1 MIYPMRRQALLFLVA
16 IQFLTRLPVPRLE
29 GFQTSWLSESAR
41 FFPLVGALVG
51 AIAVG
56 VWWLGSL
63 FLPPLVAVGL
73 LMSAT
78 LLLTGAFH
86 EDGFADVCDGFGG
99 GRTRDAVLAI
109 MKDSRVGAYGA
120 IGVVM
125 MLGLKWSV
133 LVSLPYSALPVIV
146 IGAHVVSRWCA
157 MGLIWRLPYVRADV
171 EAKSKPLADSL
182 SGADWLLSGALGALI
197 LLPALLLTDPAA
209 RWQLAVAL
217 LAAMT
222 LSGVTTLL
230 ASGYFKRRIGG
241 YTGDCLGATQQ
252 LAELGFLLAALG
264 VLTGMHG
271 SG

>member
-1 MIYPMRRQALLFLVA
+1 MKRQALLFVVA
-16 IQFLTRLPVPRLE
+16 IHFLTRLPAPNLK
-29 GFQTSWLSESAR
+29 GFQTSWLSESTR
-41 FFPLVGALVG
+41 YFPVVGALVG
-51 AIAVG
+51 VIGVG
-56 VWWLGSL
+56 VWWACSMV
-63 FLPPLVAVGL
+63 FPPAVAIGL
-73 LMSAT
+73 MMSAS

-99 GRTRDAVLAI
+99 GRTRDSVLAI

-133 LVSLPYSALPVIV
+133 LVSLPDAALPVIV
-146 IGAHVVSRWCA
+146 IGAHIVSRWCA
-157 MGLIWRLPYVRADV
+157 MGLIWRLPYVRADAD
-171 EAKSKPLADSL
+171 AKSKPLADSL

-209 RWQLAVAL
+209 RSQLAVAV

-230 ASGYFKRRIGG
+230 ASGYFKSRIGG

-264 VLTGMHG
+264 VLTGNHG